1 MEQIKENNIN
11 KTETFKEE
19 SIICKFN
26 EIKRINRKGKRLL
39 LECVNLKYNYDITWN
54 NMYLQ
59 KGPFV
64 FNGNINYQK
73 FTDDYFSAV
82 TVLGDV
88 INKGIYLY
96 DYKDIENNDSFN
108 LVLEECLANYFA
120 LFGEYDHLLCNI
132 QDFIDGGY
140 AVEGYDKL
148 IEVREAM
155 NNIIAAI
162 NLSTWKNLSCC
173 QSLKY

>member
-1 MEQIKENNIN
+1 MKENNVN
-11 KTETFKEE
+11 KTETFKED
-19 SIICKFN
+19 SIICKLN
-26 EIKRINRKGKRLL
+26 EIKKMNNKGKKLL
-39 LECVNLKYNYDITWN
+39 LDCVNLKYNYDITWN
-54 NMYLQ
+54 NASSY

-73 FTDDYFSAV
+73 FTDDYFDAV

-108 LVLEECLANYFA
+108 IILEECLANYFA
-120 LFGEYDHLLCNI
+120 LFEEYNHLLCNI
-132 QDFIDGGY
+132 KDLIDGGY
-140 AVEGYDKL
+140 VVEQADKL
-148 IEVREAM
+148 IEVRETM
-155 NNIIAAI
+155 KNIITAI

-173 QSLKY
+173 QSLKC

>member
-1 MEQIKENNIN
+1 MKENNVN
-11 KTETFKEE
+11 KTETFKEDL
-19 SIICKFN
+19 IICKLN
-26 EIKRINRKGKRLL
+26 EIKKMNNKGKKLL
-39 LECVNLKYNYDITWN
+39 LDCVNLKYNYDITWN
-54 NMYLQ
+54 NASSY

-73 FTDDYFSAV
+73 FTDDYFDAV

-108 LVLEECLANYFA
+108 IILEECLANYFA
-120 LFGEYDHLLCNI
+120 LFEEYNHLLCNI
-132 QDFIDGGY
+132 KDLIDGGY
-140 AVEGYDKL
+140 VVEQADKL
-148 IEVREAM
+148 IEVRETM
-155 NNIIAAI
+155 KNIITAI

-173 QSLKY
+173 QSLKC